1 MNQANIS
8 LIVYKKSYD
17 KIKIECE
24 MFSGKLCTT
33 RMSKEEIESQQVPLG
48 ERMLREPFWFGLLTV
63 FVVMIMI
70 GIGYQMKK
78 HLPDKIVRI
87 FGTGNEEGRLLGSY
101 SEQSIG

>member
-1 MNQANIS
+1 
-8 LIVYKKSYD
+8 
-17 KIKIECE
+17 
-24 MFSGKLCTT
+24 MFSGKLCKT

-48 ERMLREPFWFGLLTV
+48 ERMLREPFWLGLLTV

-78 HLPDKIVRI
+78 HLPEKIGKL